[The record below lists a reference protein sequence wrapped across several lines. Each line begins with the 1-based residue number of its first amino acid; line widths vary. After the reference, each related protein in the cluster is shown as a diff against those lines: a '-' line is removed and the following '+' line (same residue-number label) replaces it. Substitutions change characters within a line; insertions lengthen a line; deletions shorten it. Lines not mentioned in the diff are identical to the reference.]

1 MSTGYLAIVNPAAG
15 GGTGKRTA
23 ATAIGALRDA
33 GISVDVVETQAAGD
47 GTRIAS
53 EAYGEGRRDFISVG
67 GDGTSYEVIN
77 GLMPA
82 CANTDERP
90 SLAIVPAGTGN
101 SFLRDF
107 TEDGVQ
113 TAIDAL
119 LHDRVRDCDIVR
131 VEHTKG
137 TVFSI
142 NLFSLGFVAQVGAL
156 TNRRFKRFGEMGY
169 VLGVLTMLAKL
180 KPVSLPMRVNGG
192 ALRDDAVTFLSIN
205 NSQFGH
211 VLEPQSPLTRRLKVA
226 TREARRELLLPCLPM
241 DFHLLPQRELA
252 HLSARRFL
260 PPLFISYLLFIV
272 IAFVVLGWRPVEINA
287 DRGMVA
293 GLLVAAHAFV
303 DDAAPGEP

>member
-205 NSQFGH
+205 NSQFTGG
-211 VLEPQSPLTRRLKVA
+211 K
-226 TREARRELLLPCLPM
+226 M
-241 DFHLLPQRELA
+241 W
-252 HLSARRFL
+252 
-260 PPLFISYLLFIV
+260 I
-272 IAFVVLGWRPVEINA
+272 
-287 DRGMVA
+287 
-293 GLLVAAHAFV
+293 
-303 DDAAPGEP
+303 APGADPTDGHADLLTVGPLGRAALLATFPKIFKGTHVEHRAVSMEAVETILFELQEEVDVLIDGEVLSLHPKKLQILKGALRLRV